1 MKTRTQKD
9 DDGMI
14 TDMNITPMVDVM
26 LVLLA
31 IFMLTANFIQKDSL
45 NINLPKVAAAD
56 SDIRESTQV
65 SMTRDGLF
73 YLDGIQVTETYLLES
88 LTNEVKY
95 RPNMR
100 VTLSAD
106 ESLSYGSVSRLMG
119 LMRRGGI
126 TRIALSVTQGI

>member
-14 TDMNITPMVDVM
+14 SDMNITPMVDVM

-56 SDIRESTQV
+56 PDIRESTQV

-95 RPNMR
+95 RPNIR